1 MNYDGSIITRSTSKG
16 PTGPRCGLCEPWA
29 AIAFYIW
36 TQKEC
41 GDLVSR
47 LYVLHKFL
55 RFTYHVLHRHKTKKQ
70 HYVVWTQRG
79 VMKPTFFV
87 IFTPENDLPI
97 LAG

>member
-1 MNYDGSIITRSTSKG
+1 MNYDGSIITGSTSKG

-47 LYVLHKFL
+47 LYVLHKF
-55 RFTYHVLHRHKTKKQ
+55 TVLHRHKTKKQ
-70 HYVVWTQRG
+70 HFAFCTCSLDTKG

-97 LAG
+97 LSE